1 MPRKLSPAWLGTT
14 RNDETAPFA
23 LSRNGAFLCRP
34 SPSRPPLSPPPPQ
47 PRPWS
52 GASGRPFSIAHPN
65 PRAPCCR
72 VPPALPSFAP
82 QPCCWSPAAW
92 CRPPLSELPNKIGS
106 PADQYV
112 LVQQIYRGWALFGIL
127 DHRRRAPDPLPQ
139 QGRAPCGAAVPGHP
153 CRGAC
158 RPPACS
164 GVARRLAAG
173 AYLLLVVATNSG
185 SSCAR
190 RSKDKKS

>member
-1 MPRKLSPAWLGTT
+1 ML
-14 RNDETAPFA
+14 
-23 LSRNGAFLCRP
+23 
-34 SPSRPPLSPPPPQ
+34 
-47 PRPWS
+47 
-52 GASGRPFSIAHPN
+52 
-65 PRAPCCR
+65 PRATSLALVRASALLLVARCL
-72 VPPALPSFAP
+72 VPAGAH
-82 QPCCWSPAAW
+82 
-92 CRPPLSELPNKIGS
+92 LSELPNKIGS